1 MAGTHPREFATFE
14 DSEEF
19 YVGLGKRARD
29 MLCLRT
35 RLRDDAVADE
45 SPEINLLC
53 LENAPVECRNRW
65 RRTCRRRSF
74 ISEKSGRFHKSLLSV
89 IVTALCYVCVNTQL
103 WRIFRGASHL
113 HDPRKKPLI
122 LERFTC
128 TNDQTFVEDIIRAI
142 VARLAI
148 FLGSKRRLK

>member
-1 MAGTHPREFATFE
+1 MPGTHPRELPTFE

-19 YVGLGKRARD
+19 YVSLGKGARD

-35 RLRDDAVADE
+35 RLRDDAVTDE

-53 LENAPVECRNRW
+53 LENASVECCNRW

-74 ISEKSGRFHKSLLSV
+74 ISEKSGGFHKSLLSV
-89 IVTALCYVCVNTQL
+89 IAIVLCYVCVNTQR

-113 HDPRKKPLI
+113 HNSRTKPLI
-122 LERFTC
+122 LGRFTC
-128 TNDQTFVEDIIRAI
+128 TKGQTFVEDIIRAI